1 MKIQAIKQADA
12 LQKQS
17 TLNDDDDEDKQYMN
31 M

>member
-17 TLNDDDDEDKQYMN
+17 TQNDDDDEDKQYMN